1 MLVNELRVPLAKPDI
16 DPKILTFV
24 PAEALKHL
32 SHGRNTVG
40 RIRVL
45 LSGRKQDTDAPHP
58 TGLLRARRERPRD
71 RCAGKQRD
79 ELASYHSITSS
90 ARKSTDGGMVRSRDL
105 AVLSFTTSSN
115 FVGCSTG

>member
-58 TGLLRARRERPRD
+58 TGLLRARRERPSSCR
-71 RCAGKQRD
+71 AAEKRD
-79 ELASYHSITSS
+79 ELAPFHCALSPR
-90 ARKSTDGGMVRSRDL
+90 ACDRKDSTLVDAAGDCCNAGF
-105 AVLSFTTSSN
+105 LSGLRPLR
-115 FVGCSTG
+115 V

>member
-58 TGLLRARRERPRD
+58 TGLLRARRERPRRRRPAKRGYEFSPSDVDCHVTLPWGSCPRNGRTISRID
-71 RCAGKQRD
+71 RA
-79 ELASYHSITSS
+79 
-90 ARKSTDGGMVRSRDL
+90 
-105 AVLSFTTSSN
+105 
-115 FVGCSTG
+115 

>member
-1 MLVNELRVPLAKPDI
+1 ELHRMLVNELCVPLAKPDI

-58 TGLLRARRERPRD
+58 LALLRARRDRPSCCR
-71 RCAGKQRD
+71 AEERD
-79 ELASYHSITSS
+79 ELAPSHSITSS
-90 ARKSTDGGMVRSRDL
+90 AATSNLSGTVSPSSL
-105 AVLSFTTSSN
+105 AVLRLSD
-115 FVGCSTG
+115 V

>member
-58 TGLLRARRERPRD
+58 LLGLLRACRDRPR
-71 RCAGKQRD
+71 RRAAYERH
-79 ELASYHSITSS
+79 ELAAVHHSITSS
-90 ARKSTDGGMVRSRDL
+90 ARP
-105 AVLSFTTSSN
+105 TSGS
-115 FVGCSTG
+115 GTL